1 MKQKDSLEPI
11 DSIREYCRLANITL
25 ADRVR
30 ESTFLSQMNAMTGL
44 ASETG
49 EINEIFK
56 KIYFH
61 DHPFDNAAKEHIKK
75 ELGDLIWYWALT
87 CFTLDFD
94 PAEVLAVNIDKLAK
108 RYPQGFSAERSM
120 NRAPGDI

>member
-1 MKQKDSLEPI
+1 MSEANPQI
-11 DSIREYCRLANITL
+11 DSINEYCRLANVTL

-30 ESTFLSQMNAMTGL
+30 SDEFLTQMNALTGL

-56 KIYFH
+56 KIHFH
-61 DHPFDNAAKEHIKK
+61 GHPLDEETRIHIKK
-75 ELGDLIWYWALT
+75 EAGDLIWYWALL
-87 CFTLDFD
+87 CYVMGFD
-94 PAEVLAVNIDKLAK
+94 PADVLGTNIEKLKK
-108 RYPQGFSAERSM
+108 RYPEGFSTERSM